1 MTASSVSPSTTGRGE
16 PILGTGAS
24 FFTRAMPSA
33 DRMRM
38 YIQPMSNSYQRFDS
52 LAEVANEW

>member
-1 MTASSVSPSTTGRGE
+1 MR
-16 PILGTGAS
+16 GTGAS
-24 FFTRAMPSA
+24 FFTLAMPKA

-38 YIQPMSNSYQRFDS
+38 YIQPMSNSYQRLDS